1 MFSKFHFILLFVF
14 IRMYK
19 SNIYCG
25 RDTDTLN
32 ILIKVSVTGDSAA
45 IRQKREGEDI
55 NIKFCALEF
64 PNIKMI

>member
-14 IRMYK
+14 IHMYK

-45 IRQKREGEDI
+45 IRQKREGEDMEI
-55 NIKFCALEF
+55 SSSVH
-64 PNIKMI
+64 